1 MSETL
6 ELKIENIIKSF
17 KHRVSTLHEEYKK
30 ELQFEIETNLNMVD
44 LTVLGW
50 QGNYDLEISAYYEVK
65 EFNINEVEVIEH
77 KIVENII
84 FNKSS
89 DLKMIRNLAKQVA
102 IIIKEN
108 HGFECDI
115 DEFIN

>member
-6 ELKIENIIKSF
+6 ELKIESIINSF
-17 KHRVSTLHEEYKK
+17 EHRVTTLHEEYKK
-30 ELQFEIETNLNMVD
+30 ELQFEIETNLNLVD
-44 LTVLGW
+44 LTVFSW
-50 QGNYDLEISAYYEVK
+50 QGIYALEITAFYEVK
-65 EFNINEVEVIEH
+65 EFNINEIEVIEH
-77 KIVENII
+77 KIVENTM

-89 DLKMIRNLAKQVA
+89 NLKRIRNLAKQVA